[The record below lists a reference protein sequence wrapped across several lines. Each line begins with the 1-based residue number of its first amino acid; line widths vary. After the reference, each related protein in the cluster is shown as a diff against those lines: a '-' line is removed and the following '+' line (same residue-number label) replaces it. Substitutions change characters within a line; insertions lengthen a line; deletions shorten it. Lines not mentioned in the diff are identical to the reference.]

1 MYDYHNFHRL
11 DHIFHISWYCY
22 RMILL
27 LILIELPS
35 HTVVVIEVIH
45 YLEFIFSL
53 FNQKLNLEVDSKLP
67 TYTVNVWL
75 SQLFIELLKI
85 FIYLILLSISSE
97 LPSHTVNV
105 ITWFMAFAFALI
117 CLFMLTFWHFVFLL
131 TFHFH
136 TPTFSMLGRRLKR
149 LVRDMKSKWAE
160 LSYGKCHSNESQMNF
175 LIENMS
181 F

>member
-35 HTVVVIEVIH
+35 HTAVVIEVIH

-53 FNQKLNLEVDSKLP
+53 FNRKLNLEVDLKFP

-75 SQLFIELLKI
+75 SQLFYWFGQIFHIFDIVIDIEWTTLAYCRCNHLIHGRCLCTYLLVYVD
-85 FIYLILLSISSE
+85 F
-97 LPSHTVNV
+97 
-105 ITWFMAFAFALI
+105 
-117 CLFMLTFWHFVFLL
+117 LTFYIFVNIPF
-131 TFHFH
+131 
-136 TPTFSMLGRRLKR
+136 
-149 LVRDMKSKWAE
+149 
-160 LSYGKCHSNESQMNF
+160 
-175 LIENMS
+175 
-181 F
+181 